1 MMATMMLTM
10 VLIADDEDDAED
22 NDNTVVNDN
31 VQSAGSQGSSSTVP
45 GLKAH
50 PGAQGLLHWG
60 QGEHHQH
67 LHYHKQELC
76 YRGLGSSPL
85 SPIAKLLSKRV
96 LFC

>member
-1 MMATMMLTM
+1 MMLTM

-50 PGAQGLLHWG
+50 PGAQGLLHWR
-60 QGEHHQH
+60 QGEHHP
-67 LHYHKQELC
+67 LHVDISIVVIVTNYKNYSELC
-76 YRGLGSSPL
+76 
-85 SPIAKLLSKRV
+85 
-96 LFC
+96 